1 MQASI
6 DKEITTLAGG
16 CFSCLEAVFSD
27 LRGVERVEVGY
38 MGGVIPNPSHEQV
51 CSGNTGHAE
60 AIQVTFTPSIATL
73 KEILEV
79 FFTMHDPTTL
89 NRQGD
94 DIGTQYRSAIFYH
107 SPQQKAIAEATI
119 KEINAKGIWDAPIVT
134 QVTPA
139 TDYYRAQESYQDYF
153 RNNPEEAYCQNI
165 VAPKVAKFRKHF
177 LDKVKKQPVV
187 SE

>member
-1 MQASI
+1 MQSSI

-27 LRGVERVEVGY
+27 LKGVERVEAGY
-38 MGGVIPNPSHEQV
+38 MGGAIPNPTHDQV

-60 AIQVTFTPSIATL
+60 AIQVTFTPGIVTL

-89 NRQGD
+89 NRQGED
-94 DIGTQYRSAIFYH
+94 VGTQYRSAIFYH
-107 SPQQKAIAEATI
+107 SPQQKEIAEATI
-119 KEINAKGIWDAPIVT
+119 KEINLKGIWDSPIVT

-139 TDYYRAQESYQDYF
+139 TDFYRAADNLQEYYQ
-153 RNNPEEAYCQNI
+153 RNGELPYCQTI
-165 VAPKVAKFRKHF
+165 IAPKVAKFRKYF
-177 LDKVKKQPVV
+177 LDKVKK
-187 SE
+187 